1 MGIPVEG
8 LEGFAPGSS
17 LGTTAWVALPQ
28 PLLTAFETLTLSNDP
43 LHTDPDWV
51 RGHTDFPD
59 TIAPG
64 LLTLSLLPHFVN
76 QLNLASPG
84 HHALNYGFDRIRW
97 LQPVPVNSRVR
108 ARFVSA
114 GCEPRHGKPGVALT
128 MDVTVEID
136 GVDRPAMVARW
147 LGLLVPD
154 TGAEA

>member
-1 MGIPVEG
+1 MNIPPEG
-8 LEGFAPGSS
+8 LANFAPGSA
-17 LGTTAWVALPQ
+17 LGTTAWVDLPQ
-28 PLLTAFETLTLSNDP
+28 PMLTSFESLTRSNDP
-43 LHTDPDWV
+43 LHTDPGWV
-51 RGHTDFPD
+51 RSHTEYPD

-76 QLNLASPG
+76 QLNLAPPG

-97 LQPVPVNSRVR
+97 LQAVPVNSRVR

-114 GCEPRHGKPGVALT
+114 GCEPRAGKPGLVLS

-136 GVDRPAMVARW
+136 RIDRPALVARW

-154 TGAEA
+154 RGTAA